1 MLAVILSW
9 EFPPKV
15 VGEIAFYVNRLAI
28 ELVKNHVDV
37 NIITHN
43 DLWTGFH
50 QGSDGVKAYR
60 VSNPIKTHLNILT
73 WDLTLMSEFERVFSD
88 IYYNTDG
95 EIDVIDAQ
103 EWLCVVAAV
112 ALKKAFDI
120 PFVYTIHSLEDHRSG
135 QKNPFTDAI
144 RSIEL
149 LGIYEADRIIVKSS
163 FMKNEVNSIYNKNL
177 RKIDVIRPDSLDW
190 SKDVLTTYI
199 KTKKSFG
206 S

>member
-1 MLAVILSW
+1 MLTVILSW

-28 ELVKNHVDV
+28 ELVENNVDV
-37 NIITHN
+37 NVITHN

-88 IYYNTDG
+88 IYHNNDG
-95 EIDVIDAQ
+95 EIDLIDAQ

-120 PFVYTIHSLEDHRSG
+120 PFIYTIHSLEDHRSG
-135 QKNPFTDAI
+135 EKNPFTDAI
-144 RSIEL
+144 RSIEQ
-149 LGIYEADRIIVKSS
+149 LGTYEADRVIVKSS
-163 FMKNEVNSIYNKNL
+163 FMKNEVNRIYKTNL
-177 RKIDVIRPDSLDW
+177 RKIDVIPSDSPDW
-190 SKDVLTTYI
+190 SNDILTTYM

>member
-1 MLAVILSW
+1 LFIVILSW

-15 VGEIAFYVNRLAI
+15 VGEIAYYVNRLAI
-28 ELVKNHVDV
+28 ELVKNQVDV
-37 NIITHN
+37 NVITHN

-88 IYYNTDG
+88 IYYDTNG
-95 EIDVIDAQ
+95 KIDVIDAQ
-103 EWLCVVAAV
+103 EWLCVVAAI

-120 PFVYTIHSLEDHRSG
+120 PFIFTIHSLEDHRTG

-144 RSIEL
+144 KSIEWQ
-149 LGIYEADRIIVKSS
+149 GTYEADRIIVNSS
-163 FMKNEVNSIYNKNL
+163 FMKNEVNRIYKTNL
-177 RKIDVIRPDSLDW
+177 KKIDVIRSDSSDW
-190 SKDVLTTYI
+190 CKDVLKTYI

>member
-1 MLAVILSW
+1 
-9 EFPPKV
+9 
-15 VGEIAFYVNRLAI
+15 
-28 ELVKNHVDV
+28 
-37 NIITHN
+37 
-43 DLWTGFH
+43 
-50 QGSDGVKAYR
+50 
-60 VSNPIKTHLNILT
+60 
-73 WDLTLMSEFERVFSD
+73 MSEFERVFSD

>member
-9 EFPPKV
+9 EFPPKLI
-15 VGEIAFYVNRLAI
+15 GEIASYVNRLAI

-37 NIITHN
+37 TIITHN

-50 QGSDGVKAYR
+50 QGSDGFKVYR

-88 IYYNTDG
+88 IYYNIEG

-103 EWLCVVAAV
+103 EWLCVVAAA

-120 PFVYTIHSLEDHRSG
+120 PFIYTIHSLEDHRSD
-135 QKNPFTDAI
+135 QKNPFTNAI
-144 RSIEL
+144 RSIEF
-149 LGIYEADRIIVKSS
+149 LGTYEADRVIVKSS
-163 FMKNEVNSIYNKNL
+163 FMKNEVNRIYKTDL
-177 RKIDVIRPDSLDW
+177 SKIDVIRPNSLDW
-190 SKDVLTTYI
+190 SDNILTTYI